1 MKPYE
6 LFKARVAISA
16 KLEALQEGLQAA
28 QERARTYYNERLQPA
43 ENDPLVTDEEMDAI
57 YDTYDELCDMVTEL
71 ETKVEIA
78 EKAVAA
84 LDAAETALR
93 LVEIEGIWEG
103 E

>member
-1 MKPYE
+1 MTIYE
-6 LFKARVAISA
+6 AMKARHTIECKRESLL
-16 KLEALQEGLQAA
+16 KGYEEADN
-28 QERARTYYNERLQPA
+28 RARTYYNERLQPA

-93 LVEIEGIWEG
+93 LAEIEGIWEG

>member
-28 QERARTYYNERLQPA
+28 QEHARTYYNKRLQPA

-57 YDTYDELCDMVTEL
+57 YGTYDELCDMVTEL

-84 LDAAETALR
+84 LDEAETALR
-93 LVEIEGIWEG
+93 IVQNEGIWEG

>member
-1 MKPYE
+1 MTIYE
-6 LFKARVAISA
+6 AMKARHTIECKRESLRKGYEDADN
-16 KLEALQEGLQAA
+16 
-28 QERARTYYNERLQPA
+28 RARTYYNERLLPA

-57 YDTYDELCDMVTEL
+57 YDTYDELCDMVTEF
-71 ETKVEIA
+71 ESKVEIA

-93 LVEIEGIWEG
+93 LAEIEGIWEG